1 MQVVEEEAVGV
12 CRVVQQVGCAGG
24 CVQGGAAGGVCK
36 WWKRRRQWVCR
47 WVCARWCGK
56 WCVQVVEEEKFLFS
70 FSFFFFFPNVAQ
82 KIIASVVFN
91 DTPLL
96 ITRLITSLELSL
108 FLKKARTNFP
118 FYCFVSCNENV
129 VFGIMTWCWI

>member
-1 MQVVEEEAVGV
+1 MCAGWCSRWAVQVGV
-12 CRVVQQVGCAGG
+12 CRVVQQVGCASGGRGGGSGCAGG
-24 CVQGGAAGGVCK
+24 CVHGGAASGVCR
-36 WWKRRRQWVCR
+36 WWKRRN
-47 WVCARWCGK
+47 
-56 WCVQVVEEEKFLFS
+56 FS
-70 FSFFFFFPNVAQ
+70 FPFLFFFFFPNVAQ